1 MRVLIAPD
9 KFKGTLTAREAA
21 LAIAR
26 GWRRVRPQDQIKLL
40 PISDGGD
47 GFGLVLAQGLA
58 ARPATCATVNAAGEP
73 LRARWWVSSDRDTA
87 IIESARIIG
96 LAMLPTGRFHPF
108 QLDTRGLARVLQN
121 AARRGVRR
129 CLVGIGGSA
138 TNDGGFGLAR
148 GLGWQFLDAA
158 GHPFASWTELHRL
171 RRLVPPE
178 QRTVP
183 PRIEVAVDVQNPL
196 LGAQGCT
203 RIYGPQKGLR
213 PADFALAERN
223 LRQLARVT
231 RDQLGRDLANEPGAG
246 AAGGLGFGLAAFANA
261 RLVPGFDLV
270 ARCTDLDRQLARA
283 DLVITGEG
291 RVDASTFMGKG
302 VGELWRR
309 CAARKIPCLALAGVI
324 GNATIVRRH
333 FTHAES
339 LVELA
344 GPEAALAE
352 PAFWLRRIAQR
363 VAAGWP
369 D

>member
-26 GWRRVRPQDQIKLL
+26 GWLRARPQDQVRLL

-47 GFGLVLAQGLA
+47 GFGLVLAQALA
-58 ARPATCATVNAAGEP
+58 ARPVPCPTINAAGAP
-73 LRARWWVSSDRDTA
+73 LRARWWLTADGATA
-87 IIESARIIG
+87 IIESARVIG
-96 LAMLPTGRFHPF
+96 LAILPPGRFHPF
-108 QLDTRGLARVLQN
+108 QLDTRGLAKVLRH

-158 GHPFASWTELHRL
+158 GHPIASWTELQRL
-171 RRLVPPE
+171 RRLAPPE
-178 QRTVP
+178 KRAVP
-183 PRIEVAVDVQNPL
+183 ARIEVAVDVRNPL

-213 PADFALAERN
+213 PAEFATAERN
-223 LRQLARVT
+223 LRQLASIM
-231 RDQLGRDLANEPGAG
+231 RDQLGRDLAREPGAG

-283 DLVITGEG
+283 ELVITGEG

-309 CAARKIPCLALAGVI
+309 CAARNIPCLALAGVI
-324 GNATIVRRH
+324 GNVATVRRH
-333 FTHAES
+333 FARAES

-344 GPEAALAE
+344 GPKAALAE
-352 PAFWLRRIAQR
+352 PAFWLRRLAQL
-363 VAAGWP
+363 VGATWP